1 MVSLIISLII
11 TAMLLIIPAFAY
23 RNSSRLAMSLYRGM
37 VETVWCKH
45 LLAYVLAGFV
55 IAYHLS
61 FYQTHRTDIGLY
73 VSSALM
79 FATLSSRWVLV
90 VLKAIRRNDAFRNA
104 LAVAVV
110 LTAFVPQCLSLAVS
124 FAFVLEMACFYPSR
138 YIKFDQMINGT
149 YGESNLVA
157 SYFAS

>member
-90 VLKAIRRNDAFRNA
+90 VLKAIRRNDAFQECTGSSSCTHSFRSA
-104 LAVAVV
+104 MLVIGCQ
-110 LTAFVPQCLSLAVS
+110 LCLR
-124 FAFVLEMACFYPSR
+124 FG
-138 YIKFDQMINGT
+138 NGMFL
-149 YGESNLVA
+149 SKQIHQV
-157 SYFAS
+157 